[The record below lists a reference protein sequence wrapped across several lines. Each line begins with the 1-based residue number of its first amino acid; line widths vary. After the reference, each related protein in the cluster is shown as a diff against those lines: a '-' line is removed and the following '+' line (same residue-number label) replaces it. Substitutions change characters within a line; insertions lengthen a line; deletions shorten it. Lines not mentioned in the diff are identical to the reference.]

1 MARVEYTREQKEE
14 FIAVAEE
21 RGVRPAMRELGYPG
35 SHHTVM
41 KWFSEYGKEM
51 PDVSYLQRKARA
63 LKEFYSDRE
72 ELAVCQMM
80 LEVITEKLETDN
92 LDSDGINKLA
102 NSLQRVI
109 QTANLIKGKAT
120 NVNES
125 HTKDATDLEISRL
138 VKEMAE
144 KNSEFININ
153 GQ

>member
-1 MARVEYTREQKEE
+1 MARVEYTEDQKAE
-14 FIAVAEE
+14 FIAIAEE

-41 KWFSEYGKEM
+41 KWFAEAGKEM

-80 LEVITEKLETDN
+80 LEVITEKLESEN
-92 LDSDGINKLA
+92 LDSDAINKLA
-102 NSLQRVI
+102 NSLQRVV

-120 NVNES
+120 TVSEN
-125 HTKDATDLEISRL
+125 HTKDSTDLEISKL
-138 VKEMAE
+138 INQMKET
-144 KNSEFININ
+144 NSEIAN
-153 GQ
+153 GI